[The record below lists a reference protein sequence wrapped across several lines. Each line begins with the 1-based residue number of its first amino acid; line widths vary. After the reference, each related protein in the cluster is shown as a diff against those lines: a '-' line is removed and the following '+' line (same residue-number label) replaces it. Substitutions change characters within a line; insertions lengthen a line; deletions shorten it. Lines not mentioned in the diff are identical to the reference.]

1 MVTLKILGPLLT
13 VVGSLLLAW
22 RVKKILDA
30 LVLAQLAA
38 ETNFQSLA
46 AFLGNQTQDLKI
58 VGGLDTHVEASQRI
72 GIFLLVVGFLLL
84 AAGGSVSAYAIWAS
98 S

>member
-13 VVGSLLLAW
+13 VIGSLILAW

-38 ETNFQSLA
+38 EINFKSLA

-58 VGGLDTHVEASQRI
+58 VGGLDSHVETSQRL
-72 GIFLLVVGFLLL
+72 GILLLVIGFLLL
-84 AAGGSVSAYAIWAS
+84 AAGGSVSAYAIWAGS
-98 S
+98 

>member
-1 MVTLKILGPLLT
+1 MLTLKLIGPLLT
-13 VVGSLLLAW
+13 GVGSLLLAW

-46 AFLGNQTQDLKI
+46 AFLGDQTQDLKI
-58 VGGLDTHVEASQRI
+58 VGGLDSHVKKVNAMAFSFLSSVFYSSQQVAS
-72 GIFLLVVGFLLL
+72 
-84 AAGGSVSAYAIWAS
+84 
-98 S
+98 